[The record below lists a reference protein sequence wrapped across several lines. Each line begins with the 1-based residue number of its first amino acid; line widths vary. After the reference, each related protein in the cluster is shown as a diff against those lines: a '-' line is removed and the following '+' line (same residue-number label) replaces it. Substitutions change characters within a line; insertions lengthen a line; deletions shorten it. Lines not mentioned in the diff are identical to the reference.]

1 MLEVRKNTFSRSY
14 ENSFF
19 REFSKNLFNAFK
31 ERNFDGVLIGSPECV
46 VDERLQIDALLL
58 TSNVVCII
66 DFKNYKGKIILPS
79 ENNFENGIW
88 KNEKGDLIKGGSSNS
103 PNTQLKIQKKRF
115 VDVFNKHIKKK
126 IKTPDT
132 FNPLHTNRVVCFQH
146 KIELVGK
153 IPPKE
158 ELNFFIIDKTNYI
171 QRILDIIDVSDKDV
185 LLKEDA
191 FNAFKNVFRADIFKF
206 DEKSYEDELDKI
218 ESKSFIYDVS
228 KLYDDQ
234 KEALLKIKSFLNDS
248 EQKIFVLQGTTNSGK
263 SYLVPYIQE
272 TAYNSNIQ
280 EVEVFAASGRIA
292 KNLLSVIG
300 LEKVNSIYS
309 YIYGGQ
315 HIEEETDDG
324 EDNIEE
330 KEENEE
336 IELEKV
342 PIKKCDSSNNALFIV
357 DESQLVSDSL
367 YHSID
372 LIFGSGH
379 LLRDFIEFAELKEQN
394 RKIIFIGDPYQLHL
408 GDTDESPL
416 NPSYLE
422 NHYKLK
428 TSCFQLND
436 KEKASKI
443 TEETL
448 KCVKSIRNKSYNS
461 LKFNIENNFTTLDRN
476 KFKEYT
482 DKALKE
488 NIDTHFLY
496 FSNDEAYNL
505 NIWIKKNILNNG
517 EDIHEG
523 DLVLFNNNISIEN
536 ENDPNARP
544 VKIYNGQFAIVT
556 SVSNTLIP
564 EEYKDIPAKLFFR
577 EIELRLPDSGNIVK
591 VLSLEN
597 YMLNPK
603 GELSKDEIKLFKIIL
618 NKQIKEFQSIKPFE
632 TSLEY
637 SELNKSSEYIRV
649 NQDINNLKSELEKG
663 EKVKTKLAEK
673 EREKRKLIRSAKKKY
688 KNKVETSLRK
698 DPTSKYYKYKNAA
711 FLRYGWAMT
720 VHKSM
725 SYKWDEIIFNVDQ
738 GENHGINNENYFRW
752 VYTGISRA
760 KKKVNLINYKSIT
773 PFRNTELIDNND
785 GNPITI
791 FFISENRNLALRLE
805 ELKSFISSKINNSDF
820 SIDNI
825 QNINWQER
833 YTFKNKSNQTVRVN
847 FVYNGQGQFRF
858 PTIMGGTNNISDSLL
873 KILSKKV
880 ELASFDIITDGR
892 RKNEYT
898 NLKNY
903 LDKFGIKFEF
913 IIQSAFRDKITLFN
927 ELHELKIEVVYNGIG
942 LFNTITASY
951 YSDISIWND
960 FKTVIEEIKK

>member
-1 MLEVRKNTFSRSY
+1 MLEIRKNTFSRSY

-19 REFSKNLFNAFK
+19 REFSKNLFNVFK
-31 ERNFDGVLIGSPECV
+31 EKNFDGVLIGSPECV
-46 VDERLQIDALLL
+46 ADERLQIDALLL

-66 DFKNYKGKIILPS
+66 DFKNFKGRIILPS
-79 ENNFENGIW
+79 ENNFEKGVW
-88 KNEKGDLIKGGSSNS
+88 KNEKGELIKGGSSNS

-115 VDVFNKHIKKK
+115 VDVFNKDIKKK
-126 IKTPDT
+126 IKSPET
-132 FNPLHTNRVVCFQH
+132 FDPLHANRIVCFQN

-153 IPPKE
+153 IPSKE
-158 ELNFFIIDKTNYI
+158 ELNFFILDKANYL
-171 QRILDIIDVSDKDV
+171 QKLLDIIDVSDKKV

-191 FNAFKNVFRADIFKF
+191 FNAFKNVFRADTFKF
-206 DEKSYEDELDKI
+206 DEKIYEDELDKI

-228 KLYDDQ
+228 NLYEDQ
-234 KEALLKIKSFLNDS
+234 KEALIMIKSFLNDS
-248 EQKIFVLQGTTNSGK
+248 EQRIFVLQGTTNSGK

-272 TAYNSNIQ
+272 IAYNSNIQ
-280 EVEVFAASGRIA
+280 EVEIFAASGRIA
-292 KNLLSVIG
+292 KNLLSVTG

-309 YIYGGQ
+309 YIYGGK
-315 HIEEETDDG
+315 HISEDTNEEE
-324 EDNIEE
+324 DNSE
-330 KEENEE
+330 KQEENEE
-336 IELEKV
+336 IELEIV

-443 TEETL
+443 TEEAL
-448 KCVKSIRNKSYNS
+448 KCVKSIRNNSYNS
-461 LKFNIENNFTTLDRN
+461 LKFNIENNFTILDRN
-476 KFKEYT
+476 KFKEHT
-482 DKALKE
+482 VKALKE
-488 NIDTHFLY
+488 NTDTHFLY
-496 FSNDEAYNL
+496 FTNDEAYNL

-517 EDIHEG
+517 KEIHEG
-523 DLVLFNNNISIEN
+523 DLILFNNNISIEN

-544 VKIYNGQFAIVT
+544 VKIYNGQFAIVK
-556 SVSNTLIP
+556 SVSDTLIS
-564 EEYKDIPAKLFFR
+564 EEIKEIPAKLFFR
-577 EIELRLPDSGNIVK
+577 EIEIRLPDSGNIVK

-603 GELSKDEIKLFKIIL
+603 GELSKDEIKLYKIIL
-618 NKQIKEFQSIKPFE
+618 NKQIREFLNSKPFE

-637 SELNKSSEYIRV
+637 SELNKSSEYIKV
-649 NQDINNLKSELEKG
+649 NQDINNLKSELKKG

-673 EREKRKLIRSAKKKY
+673 EREKRKFIRLAKKKY
-688 KNKVETSLRK
+688 RNKVETILRK

-725 SYKWDEIIFNVDQ
+725 SYKWDEIAINVDC
-738 GENHGINNENYFRW
+738 GENHGINNETYFRW
-752 VYTGISRA
+752 LYTGISRA
-760 KKKVNLINYKSIT
+760 VNKVNLINYKPIT
-773 PFRNTELIDNND
+773 PFNNTHITDNSEE
-785 GNPITI
+785 NPTDI
-791 FFISENRNLALRLE
+791 FFISSAKDNDTKLE
-805 ELKSFISSKINNSDF
+805 ELKTYVLSKIINTGFLIENVEHY
-820 SIDNI
+820 
-825 QNINWQER
+825 NWQER
-833 YTFKNKSNQTVRVN
+833 YIFAHQNIRLKLNI
-847 FVYNGQGQFRF
+847 VYNKKGEFKKPSIIGEANEMSQKL
-858 PTIMGGTNNISDSLL
+858 NNTLIKKTELTSL
-873 KILSKKV
+873 
-880 ELASFDIITDGR
+880 DIIKDER
-892 RKNEYT
+892 RKHDYE
-898 NLKNY
+898 NLKSYLNKYKIVIAFIKQHNY
-903 LDKFGIKFEF
+903 KDIMIMYNNAHDLTVEMVYDGKGLYSSIK
-913 IIQSAFRDKITLFN
+913 AL
-927 ELHELKIEVVYNGIG
+927 
-942 LFNTITASY
+942 Y

-960 FKTVIEEIKK
+960 FKTAIEEIKI